1 MHGPVMHTV
10 TASALECHAASEA
23 SAFVFGISLNFSGLS
38 GPYNRLGRRRS
49 ATISQ
54 DEGPACSSSVY
65 EFGFKIRLPRR
76 RRLIT
81 FPVPS

>member
-54 DEGPACSSSVY
+54 DEGPACSVALACTNSDSRYVY
-65 EFGFKIRLPRR
+65 RDDGA
-76 RRLIT
+76 
-81 FPVPS
+81 